1 MSNLSLMTTNPYC
14 VGQEE
19 PVTNHASTYRT
30 VSNGREIL
38 LSRSRLYSSVLPGH
52 QKVEHR
58 SRTTSRS
65 CPPISSVFTSLTNTL
80 PSKSR
85 SVVVTF
91 QDKHLLPHFS
101 ATSMDTRAVFSA
113 FLFLFSV
120 SVLLL
125 LPLLRRAGGKGKQI
139 QFVSCA
145 ARWASSSSFGKNR
158 EPTKMPKSPST

>member
-101 ATSMDTRAVFSA
+101 ASSFNGHESGFSA
-113 FLFLFSV
+113 FLFSV

-145 ARWASSSSFGKNR
+145 VG
-158 EPTKMPKSPST
+158 E